1 MLLANALSTMKKVLL
16 TTILVLGIAMST
28 RSVLGHHGWSWT
40 TGKNTE
46 LSGVIKKVRLGN
58 PHGILEVEVKDEM
71 WTIEVGQPWRN
82 ERAGLKDGDLS
93 EGVEIRVIGEPAA
106 DSSDKR
112 LKAERLFLGDR
123 EYILYPDR
131 D

>member
-1 MLLANALSTMKKVLL
+1 MKKALL
-16 TTILVLGIAMST
+16 TTILALGLAFSGG
-28 RSVLGHHGWSWT
+28 VALAHHGWSWT
-40 TGKNTE
+40 TGENKE
-46 LSGVIKKVRLGN
+46 LAGVIKKVRLGN
-58 PHGILEVEVKDEM
+58 PHGILEVEVGGEM

-106 DSSDKR
+106 DKSDRR
-112 LKAERLFLGDR
+112 LKVERLFLGER

-131 D
+131 E

>member
-1 MLLANALSTMKKVLL
+1 MKKALLTAILALGVALSSDAVL
-16 TTILVLGIAMST
+16 A
-28 RSVLGHHGWSWT
+28 HHGWSWT
-40 TGKNTE
+40 TGQNMV

-58 PHGILEVEVKDEM
+58 PHGVLEVQVGNEI

-106 DSSDKR
+106 DKSDRR
-112 LKAERLFLGDR
+112 LKVERLFLGDR

>member
-1 MLLANALSTMKKVLL
+1 MKKALL
-16 TTILVLGIAMST
+16 TAILALGLPFASGGA
-28 RSVLGHHGWSWT
+28 LAHHGWSWT
-40 TGKNTE
+40 TGENMVLT
-46 LSGVIKKVRLGN
+46 GIIKKVKLGN
-58 PHGILEVEVKDEM
+58 PHGILEVEVGGEM

-82 ERAGLKDGDLS
+82 ERAGLKDSDLS

-106 DSSDKR
+106 DKSDRR
-112 LKAERLFLGDR
+112 LKVERLFLGDR